1 MRFFSKTRNINTSS
15 TIAKDRLKLLV
26 VSDRVCCSPQTMI
39 MIKGDIIKAV
49 GKYLPIDSANVT
61 IGFCQS
67 PPVLTANIPIRSMQ
81 ENERIN
87 TSSK

>member
-1 MRFFSKTRNINTSS
+1 MKLFAKNRNINTSS

-26 VSDRVCCSPQTMI
+26 VSDRVCCSPQTMV
-39 MIKGDIIKAV
+39 MLKGDMIKAV

-67 PPVLTANIPIRSMQ
+67 PPVLTANIPIRSIQ
-81 ENERIN
+81 ENELVH
-87 TSSK
+87 TASK

>member
-1 MRFFSKTRNINTSS
+1 MKLFAKNRNINTSS

-26 VSDRVCCSPQTMI
+26 VSDRVCCSPQTMV
-39 MIKGDIIKAV
+39 MLKGDIIKAV

-67 PPVLTANIPIRSMQ
+67 PPVLTANIPIRSVQ
-81 ENERIN
+81 EKELIH
-87 TSSK
+87 TASK